1 MDANMASEARNNA
14 LWRKPA
20 VICENKRHSIG
31 YPHIF
36 DHARLIADAA
46 DIARRRPT
54 TGIQNGGLYTGS
66 TLYLCNGMRY
76 QRNSNGYP
84 HIFDHGRLI
93 ADTGDI
99 APRRPTETV
108 GFSLIS
114 HSIAEIHC
122 TSGLQSVIFNSGSQP
137 PSGNDKQR
145 NELFL
150 TKSIHNIHELLK

>member
-99 APRRPTETV
+99 ARRRPTETV
-108 GFSLIS
+108 GISLIS
-114 HSIAEIHC
+114 HSIAEIQC
-122 TSGLQSVIFNSGSQP
+122 TSGLVRHFEFRVSTTCCKIQLPHKLAILVVQNMFT
-137 PSGNDKQR
+137 
-145 NELFL
+145 F
-150 TKSIHNIHELLK
+150 